1 MAEHFYVGIYW
12 PARREPLSQCTKRV
26 GTALRELAKVDG
38 RLSRWFRKGW
48 TRAQALKHEL
58 SMDDASIAKLLLD
71 GRNRRDDNNEVIE
84 DLGFAAA
91 LWNGAGSGNEV
102 SISFHCGSYS
112 EWVGNNTVLKL
123 PFDRIISNDIYSFI
137 KMQQILLILVRCF
150 DPDWGVVT
158 SHRLREAV
166 NIPVGKPTAGWLTY
180 LSNRYGA
187 SAPNAGY
194 EIERVGDRGEL
205 LIATREPFDSQRPE
219 HVGPALEVAK
229 RILASEKPHFERGR
243 QG

>member
-1 MAEHFYVGIYW
+1 MTEHFYLGIYW
-12 PARREPLSQCTKRV
+12 PARRESLSQCTKRV
-26 GTALRELAKVDG
+26 STALRELTKVDG
-38 RLSRWFRKGW
+38 RLAQWFLKGW
-48 TRAQALKHEL
+48 TRAHALQHQVSL
-58 SMDDASIAKLLLD
+58 DDQSIAKLLLD
-71 GRNRRDDNNEVIE
+71 GRNRTDYDNKVIE
-84 DLGFAAA
+84 NLGFSMA
-91 LWNGAGSGNEV
+91 LWNGATAGNEV
-102 SISFHCGSYS
+102 AISFHCGAYS
-112 EWVGNNTVLKL
+112 KWVGNNAILDL
-123 PFDRIISNDIYSFI
+123 PFQRKHAGDICNFC
-137 KMQQILLILVRCF
+137 KLRQILLILVRCF

-158 SHRLREAV
+158 SHHLRKVV

-180 LSNRYGA
+180 LSTRYGV

-229 RILASEKPHFERGR
+229 RILASEKPHFEQGR